1 MHTTCKIVEM
11 KDMQQEDAPVYAISI
26 SIRNLVVDVLSLV
39 VSTFD
44 LEQKVAGLRLCPA
57 KGNLTQQGR

>member
-1 MHTTCKIVEM
+1 
-11 KDMQQEDAPVYAISI
+11 MQQEDAPVYAISI